1 MDNKKLTGNI
11 NIMGKTI
18 YERVV
23 EKIANIP
30 DREGLPKN
38 EYEKALGISKKTKVE
53 VHKINLSVCR
63 RQTDSK

>member
-30 DREGLPKN
+30 NREGLPKN
-38 EYEKALGISKKTKVE
+38 EYEKALGISKVDKNRST
-53 VHKINLSVCR
+53 
-63 RQTDSK
+63 

>member
-30 DREGLPKN
+30 NREGLPKN
-38 EYEKALGISKKTKVE
+38 EYEKALGISKVDKSRST
-53 VHKINLSVCR
+53 
-63 RQTDSK
+63 